1 MREQDSTN
9 ELHTQ
14 IQYRLIEK
22 LAESECRYRE
32 LVENLREIVFECDRE
47 SRLIFI
53 NRAWTETLGY
63 PVQDSTG
70 RRLDEFIDL
79 ADTKIWQSALQQ
91 QTDCCLEL
99 RFTHQKGNTL
109 WLELALRFNRD
120 DKLSGSLV
128 DITKRKQA
136 EAILKQSNEEL
147 EMKVR
152 LRTSELTHAN
162 RELTHTLQQLQQ
174 AQGQLIQQEKMSSL
188 GQLVAGIAHEI
199 NNPINF
205 IHGNIVH
212 VRDYA
217 RDLLELVQQYQQHDP
232 SSASDIQIQIKEIDL
247 DFIREDLPKTLSS
260 MQMGSDRIREIVL
273 SLRNFSRLNEAQI
286 KAVDIHEGLNN
297 TLVILNHRLKARPPG
312 RLAIQTI
319 IEYAD
324 LPLIECY
331 AGLLNQVFMNILA
344 NAIDALDE
352 KDSKQTEL
360 EGEDNRDRIV
370 LKTSLVNEQWVEI
383 AISDNGL
390 GMSPKIHQQIF
401 NPFFTTKPVG
411 KGTGMGMAISY
422 QIVTERHGGKLEC
435 FSSLGEGTTFTIQ
448 IPIRRADVVNV
459 SGDLPD

>member
-1 MREQDSTN
+1 MHEQDSTN

-22 LAESECRYRE
+22 LAESERRYRE
-32 LVENLREIVFECDRE
+32 LVENLREIVFEGDRE
-47 SRLIFI
+47 GRLTFI

-63 PVQDSTG
+63 SVKECEG
-70 RRLDEFIDL
+70 RRLEEFIDR
-79 ADTKIWQSALQQ
+79 ADTKIWQSTLQRQ
-91 QTDCCLEL
+91 ADCCLEL
-99 RFTHQKGNTL
+99 RFTHQQGNTL
-109 WLELALRFNRD
+109 WLELSLRFVRD
-120 DKLSGSLV
+120 AKLSGSLV
-128 DITKRKQA
+128 DITGRKQA
-136 EAILKQSNEEL
+136 EIVLKQSNEEL
-147 EMKVR
+147 ETKVR
-152 LRTSELTHAN
+152 QRTSELTHAN

-205 IHGNIVH
+205 VHGNIVH
-212 VRDYA
+212 VREYA
-217 RDLLELVQQYQQHDP
+217 RDLLELVRQYQQHYP
-232 SSASDIQIQIKEIDL
+232 HPVFDIQSRVDEIDL
-247 DFIREDLPKTLSS
+247 DFIGEDLPKTLSS

-297 TLVILNHRLKARPPG
+297 TLVILNHRLKARPG
-312 RLAIQTI
+312 RGAIQTI

-324 LPLIECY
+324 LPLVECY

-352 KDSKQTEL
+352 KD
-360 EGEDNRDRIV
+360 NRPIKAEYESDRII
-370 LKTSLVNEQWVEI
+370 LKTSRINEQWVEI

-390 GMSPKIHQQIF
+390 GMSPEIRQQIF

-422 QIVTERHGGKLEC
+422 QVVTERHGGKLEC
-435 FSSLGEGTTFTIQ
+435 FSTPDKGTTFAIQ
-448 IPIRRADVVNV
+448 IPIRCADVVDF
-459 SGDLPD
+459 SS